1 MDIDNDSHVITIRL
15 PKDWSIDVEATAKIL
30 SSRVANMSNN
40 AIDVVA
46 QRIGWYET
54 REDLSRYVVE
64 IIENPDLTVIEEN
77 LLIAVIDEDNLD
89 VLAGIVALQR
99 SNACVQRITPEP
111 DTATSNSTKADADHI
126 MHAQLV
132 DGDIEYV
139 LDCVGHR
146 AEMCGAQAVLDHEN
160 RRDVLG
166 DSEWP
171 QNCWPAQVRIEWAG
185 TDHEGPTARITFVR
199 RHWDIEL
206 PPGWDAVG
214 RIGEMTPDTEGRRR
228 ENGRK
233 KDQDVW
239 TPGRFSFMSPKSPER
254 EKFYV
259 NRRHIFAHPT
269 FQDPLDGDPREIK
282 RWLAANP
289 DRTRAPLRK
298 QTSKR

>member
-1 MDIDNDSHVITIRL
+1 MRTDADSRVIAIRL
-15 PKDWSIDVEATAKIL
+15 PDDWAIDIEATTETL
-30 SSRVANMSNN
+30 SSRVATMSNN

-54 REDLSRYVVE
+54 REDLARYV
-64 IIENPDLTVIEEN
+64 IEMIEDPDLTVIEGN
-77 LLIAVIDEDNLD
+77 LLVAAIDEDSLD
-89 VLAGIVALQR
+89 VMAAVVALQR
-99 SNACVQRITPEP
+99 SDACVQPITPEP
-111 DTATSNSTKADADHI
+111 DAPASSSAEADADHI
-126 MHAQLV
+126 MHARLIGGTAQ
-132 DGDIEYV
+132 YV
-139 LDCVGHR
+139 LDCIGHPT
-146 AEMCGAQAVLDHEN
+146 EMCGAQAVLDHEDP
-160 RRDVLG
+160 REVLG
-166 DSEWP
+166 SSEWP
-171 QNCWPAQVRIEWAG
+171 EDCWPAQVRIEWAG
-185 TDHEGPTARITFVR
+185 ADHEGPTAHIAFVR

-233 KDQDVW
+233 KEQDAW

-269 FQDPLDGDPREIK
+269 VQDPLNGSPQDIK

-298 QTSKR
+298 QTSKQ